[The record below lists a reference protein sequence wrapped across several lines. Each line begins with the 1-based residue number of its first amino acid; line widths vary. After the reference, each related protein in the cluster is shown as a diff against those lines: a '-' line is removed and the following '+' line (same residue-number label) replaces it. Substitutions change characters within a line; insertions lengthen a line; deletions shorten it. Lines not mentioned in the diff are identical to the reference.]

1 MSTAETSNEFAATH
15 ALVRAVRGIT
25 WDKIPVDAREV
36 AHHCLLDFIGC
47 AVAGSHEPLSR
58 ILVDEIVRGEGS
70 RESSLIGR
78 NERASRLTAA
88 LVNGAAGH
96 ALDFDDTHMAMG
108 GHPSVPV
115 VPAVLA
121 LAETIGA
128 SGRSVLEAIVV
139 GIELE
144 CRLGAMLGGQHYAIG
159 FHSTGTVGTF
169 GAAAACAHLLALD
182 EDGWLRALGLAGT
195 QAAGL
200 KSGFGTMA
208 KPLHAGRAASNG
220 LFSALAAHGGYSS
233 NTAIIETAQGFA
245 ATHAGAIPSPAIIER
260 DADRFLIRDTL
271 FKYHASCYLTHAPI
285 QAARQIRDQHR
296 IDPTTI
302 DEIELRVAPSL
313 FSVCNIREPRTGLE
327 GKFSLCATTAM
338 ALLGDDTTDLA
349 TFSDSR
355 VTGPT
360 LVALRSRVRVT
371 PVEKTSQTY
380 ATVIVKSG
388 GKSFEASADS
398 GEPAANLAAQRENL
412 QRKFMALTL
421 PILGR
426 VRAETLAQSA
436 LDADRIPKALELISQ
451 TTDAERIR
459 TIETTN
465 DVRRRS

>member
-1 MSTAETSNEFAATH
+1 MSTAETSNEFAATR

-25 WDKIPVDAREV
+25 WDKTPDEAREV
-36 AHHCLLDFIGC
+36 ARHCLLDFLGC
-47 AVAGSHEPLSR
+47 AIAGSREPLSN
-58 ILVDEIVRGEGS
+58 ILVDEVVRGEGS
-70 RESSLIGR
+70 REASLIGR

-144 CRLGAMLGGQHYAIG
+144 CRLGAMLGGKHYAIG

-169 GAAAACAHLLALD
+169 GAAAACAHMLALD

-245 ATHAGAIPSPAIIER
+245 ATHAGAIPSPAILER
-260 DADRFLIRDTL
+260 DAGKFLIRDTL

-285 QAARQIRDQHR
+285 QAARQIRDEHR
-296 IDPTTI
+296 IDPKTI

-313 FSVCNIREPRTGLE
+313 LSVCNIQEPRTGLE
-327 GKFSLCATTAM
+327 GKFSLRATTAL
-338 ALLGDDTTDLA
+338 ALLGDDTSDLA
-349 TFSDSR
+349 TFSDVR
-355 VTGPT
+355 VTDRTVVT
-360 LVALRSRVRVT
+360 LRDRVRVT
-371 PVEKTSQTY
+371 PVEKTPQTY

-388 GKSFEASADS
+388 GRTFEAAADS
-398 GEPAANLAAQRENL
+398 GEPTANLAAQRENL
-412 QRKFMALTL
+412 VRKFIALTS
-421 PILGR
+421 PILSRGR
-426 VRAETLAQSA
+426 ADTLAEAA
-436 LDADRIPKALELISQ
+436 LNGNRIPKAFELITQ
-451 TTDAERIR
+451 TTNAEH
-459 TIETTN
+459 N
-465 DVRRRS
+465 